1 MLRAKILFL
10 SSPLIRKRA
19 CVAVSCQFSISQ
31 FVVAEASFF
40 FRQTFFLSIY
50 LASYPAQT
58 NVRECAR
65 SRKKLS
71 PAVCVRAHSLSL
83 SPRFLFPLFLSSSPP
98 LFLHGKTE
106 RTTSDYKV
114 SKKCACV
121 RASFLSRRLFF
132 PSFASNPSPAFFIL
146 SSFLRAGTTL
156 NQALARSYSLAT
168 SHIVVH

>member
-71 PAVCVRAHSLSL
+71 PAVCVRACSLSLSLSL

-121 RASFLSRRLFF
+121 RAGFVS
-132 PSFASNPSPAFFIL
+132 L
-146 SSFLRAGTTL
+146 SS
-156 NQALARSYSLAT
+156 T
-168 SHIVVH
+168 SSRVLPQTPRRRFSFSPLSCAPAQR